1 TREAA
6 QLPQAIVWLE
16 KSIAATEA
24 LARDEPDNNLHSQVL
39 AKRYNNVARVKMKVD
54 AIDGPGGARDYASGA
69 QALVERLVRSDT
81 GNVGDASALAGVLAT
96 ASSIENAAGQPVRAA
111 ALARQAIA
119 ADARL
124 PAETRSG
131 LIVRENLA
139 EAWRALGVSQCALA
153 NRADAQSTQRRELV
167 SAALALLAQARA
179 FKQEL
184 VERKIDAREAAG
196 AMEAIDAEMQR
207 CGAQQ
212 IAGPKA
218 AQVAQTRR

>member
-1 TREAA
+1 
-6 QLPQAIVWLE
+6 
-16 KSIAATEA
+16 
-24 LARDEPDNNLHSQVL
+24 
-39 AKRYNNVARVKMKVD
+39 M
-54 AIDGPGGARDYASGA
+54 
-69 QALVERLVRSDT
+69 
-81 GNVGDASALAGVLAT
+81 
-96 ASSIENAAGQPVRAA
+96 RAA
-111 ALARQAIA
+111 VLARQAIA